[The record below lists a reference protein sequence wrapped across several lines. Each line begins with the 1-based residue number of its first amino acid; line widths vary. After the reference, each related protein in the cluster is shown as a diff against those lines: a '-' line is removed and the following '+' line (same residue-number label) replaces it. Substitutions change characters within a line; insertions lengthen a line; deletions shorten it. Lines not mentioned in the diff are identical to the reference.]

1 MEALGAR
8 TGSFGLVTS
17 CGLHGLGRAVWGS
30 GEGVRLV
37 RTTRPLL
44 LLQDAYIDLF
54 TRGALD
60 LRSSAQWPSRGNGSC
75 RNFKPSL
82 KGRGARQTA
91 STRVVE
97 LSIRYMRLF
106 RTSPTDLYSYGTCVN
121 MSISS
126 HPIRRGMRIM
136 RSSRLV
142 RSAARS
148 TGSQHHHAHPIDPC
162 RERRIGNGKASNH
175 ADPMHATRMQPAGSW
190 AARASSG
197 RALVTPNHLHR
208 NHE

>member
-1 MEALGAR
+1 M
-8 TGSFGLVTS
+8 
-17 CGLHGLGRAVWGS
+17 
-30 GEGVRLV
+30 RLTLYTV
-37 RTTRPLL
+37 SDT
-44 LLQDAYIDLF
+44 DN
-54 TRGALD
+54 
-60 LRSSAQWPSRGNGSC
+60 NGSC

-142 RSAARS
+142 RS
-148 TGSQHHHAHPIDPC
+148 TGLQHHHAHLIYPC
-162 RERRIGNGKASNH
+162 RERRVGNGKASNH

-190 AARASSG
+190 AARATSSRYAG
-197 RALVTPNHLHR
+197 TSAHRASSSAKRDMQLITHTSCSPLMPGLAAKH
-208 NHE
+208 

>member
-1 MEALGAR
+1 MATHAANRDGGTAA
-8 TGSFGLVTS
+8 
-17 CGLHGLGRAVWGS
+17 H
-30 GEGVRLV
+30 
-37 RTTRPLL
+37 
-44 LLQDAYIDLF
+44 
-54 TRGALD
+54 GALHERVHHIPIWSGRVYSTCIVTP
-60 LRSSAQWPSRGNGSC
+60 LNNGSC
-75 RNFKPSL
+75 RNFQPSL
-82 KGRGARQTA
+82 KGRSVRQTA

-142 RSAARS
+142 RS
-148 TGSQHHHAHPIDPC
+148 TGSQHHHAHPIYPC
-162 RERRIGNGKASNH
+162 RERRVGNGKASNH

-190 AARASSG
+190 AARATSS
-197 RALVTPNHLHR
+197 R
-208 NHE
+208 